1 MEQHIG
7 SKTISEAVGS
17 DHEYMDLV
25 IQTLKS
31 ATSHEERIQWRNQL
45 TWTFARHAISEEL
58 TWYPAMEKLFG
69 EKGIAMAE
77 LDRQQHQAI
86 KEDLYQ
92 IQSMNPD
99 DARFFPLVEKLE
111 QDFKV
116 HVKHE
121 KEEDM
126 PMLEERLTRKESNEM
141 AKWWQRTKGIT
152 PTRSHPSAPN
162 RPYAENL
169 VGLLA
174 MPIDKVGD
182 WVRSFPEDDRM
193 EEVTRTGRAMKKKKK
208 STTAGGG
215 GSSHL

>member
-1 MEQHIG
+1 
-7 SKTISEAVGS
+7 
-17 DHEYMDLV
+17 
-25 IQTLKS
+25 
-31 ATSHEERIQWRNQL
+31 
-45 TWTFARHAISEEL
+45 
-58 TWYPAMEKLFG
+58 MEKLFG

-92 IQSMNPD
+92 IQSMSPD

-193 EEVTRTGRAMKKKKK
+193 EEVTRTGRAMKKK
-208 STTAGGG
+208 STTGG
-215 GSSHL
+215 GSHL